1 MKGWI
6 AAIVMLAACG
16 PDSTPF
22 QIQFDLQRG
31 DSYRCSSDSCALIG
45 MSCDA
50 AMLIR
55 IVDAADEGVSHLQ
68 QCEYIEANG
77 ELCQLGTV
85 QLDPADIP
93 NHPVRI
99 QVAVWSQDEIAS
111 YNPALRAARECPSM
125 SFEPISGEPT
135 LKPSPALWGQAYFD
149 VGSNGVARVTLNCG
163 NVATLDTDACR
174 GSGMIHVTANVY
186 DFNALISVPQQDVDN
201 LTVEMGEPDLS
212 STTLQMEDIDPLE
225 LTFAGTV
232 SQWEGDRPQGFLES
246 ACVRV
251 FGNEL
256 QAARTLRCV
265 PVDAAEA
272 ADGELLTRG
281 IFVDSATIDT
291 IEAAVG
297 GFPMTGVVIGR
308 VLDAGGNPA
317 AGATVASSG
326 TGSIVYLSDDMTTT
340 VPNMTSAS
348 GVFVSKDIRYYTGPV
363 PTNWTAT
370 LGDIEPVETAIGG
383 TVDGNVTIVL
393 IQLAEPAVT
402 P

>member
-1 MKGWI
+1 
-6 AAIVMLAACG
+6 ML
-16 PDSTPF
+16 
-22 QIQFDLQRG
+22 
-31 DSYRCSSDSCALIG
+31 
-45 MSCDA
+45 
-50 AMLIR
+50 
-55 IVDAADEGVSHLQ
+55 
-68 QCEYIEANG
+68 
-77 ELCQLGTV
+77 
-85 QLDPADIP
+85 
-93 NHPVRI
+93 
-99 QVAVWSQDEIAS
+99 
-111 YNPALRAARECPSM
+111 
-125 SFEPISGEPT
+125 
-135 LKPSPALWGQAYFD
+135 
-149 VGSNGVARVTLNCG
+149 
-163 NVATLDTDACR
+163 
-174 GSGMIHVTANVY
+174 HVTANVY
-186 DFNALISVPQQDVDN
+186 DFDDLISVPESAVDN
-201 LTVEMGEPDLS
+201 LTVAMGEPDING
-212 STTLQMEDIDPLE
+212 TTLPPESVDSLQ
-225 LTFAGTV
+225 LTFGGSPA
-232 SQWEGDRPQGFLES
+232 QWEGDRPQGFLQS

-265 PVDAAEA
+265 PVDEAEA
-272 ADGELLTRG
+272 ADGELETRG

-348 GVFVSKDIRYYTGPV
+348 GVFVSKDIRYYTGST
-363 PTNWTAT
+363 PTTWTAT
-370 LGDIEPVETAIGG
+370 LGDIVPVEEAIGG